1 MYFRDNGVQLKKTAI
16 VVHELINTT
25 KDDYAD
31 AVTWKISIQD
41 KMKELYLNGVM
52 SFSSLE

>member
-31 AVTWKISIQD
+31 AVT
-41 KMKELYLNGVM
+41 
-52 SFSSLE
+52 